1 MMKSKL
7 AQQRLKILFLP
18 RWYPS
23 KIDPMPG
30 LFIERHAEVASRFAD
45 VAVLAIIPSKE
56 FAEIEIEK
64 RAHLYTLRYYFKLGQ
79 TRSPFINKLI
89 NQYRWIFALLNGY
102 RIVRKEMKGFD
113 LLHVNVLT
121 RLGIFALLIRYIE
134 FTPYVITE
142 HWTRYLNGDFKG
154 KLRIAFTRLVVRNAK
169 AVSTVT
175 DNLWKS
181 IQSFGIDNP
190 NHLVLQNVVGD
201 MFFTSEKV
209 TNQQGMSSP
218 ERFIHVSCFTDRSKN
233 ISGLLRVL
241 ARMNMSGCDFECI
254 LVGDGEDLEMLKSY
268 AVELGLKSPKVQ
280 FRGLLTGEALVQ
292 TMHSASFLVLF
303 SNYENM
309 PVVINEA
316 FAVGIPVIATDTG
329 GISEQVKD
337 WNGRLVKPQ
346 DEDALFSTILSFIDQ
361 SKGFDSEKIKNYA
374 ELWFSSSS
382 IEKQLKELYADTK

>member
-1 MMKSKL
+1 MKNKL
-7 AQQRLKILFLP
+7 GQQRLKILFLP

-56 FAEIEIEK
+56 LAEIEIEK
-64 RAHLYTLRYYFKLGQ
+64 RAHLYTLRFYFKLGQ
-79 TRSPFINKLI
+79 TRSLFINKLI
-89 NQYRWIFALLNGY
+89 NQFRWIFALLNGY
-102 RIVRKEMKGFD
+102 RIARKEMKGFD

-134 FTPYVITE
+134 CTPYVITE
-142 HWTRYLNGDFKG
+142 HWTRYLNGGFKG
-154 KLRIAFTRLVVRNAK
+154 KLRIALTRLVVSKAK
-169 AVSTVT
+169 TVSTVT

-181 IQSFGIDNP
+181 MQSFGIYNH
-190 NHLVLQNVVGD
+190 NHLVIQNVVGD
-201 MFFTSEKV
+201 MYFTSEKV
-209 TNQQGMSSP
+209 TNRQGMSSP
-218 ERFIHVSCFTDRSKN
+218 GRFIHVSCFTDRSKN

-254 LVGDGEDLEMLKSY
+254 LVGEGEDLEMLKSY
-268 AVELGLKSPKVQ
+268 ADELGLKSPQVRFK
-280 FRGLLTGEALVQ
+280 GLLTGEALVQ

-316 FAVGIPVIATDTG
+316 FAVGLPVIATDTG
-329 GISEQVKD
+329 GIREQVKN
-337 WNGRLVKPQ
+337 WNGRLVKPK
-346 DEDALFSTILSFIDQ
+346 DEDALFSTILSFIDRP
-361 SKGFDSEKIKNYA
+361 KGFDSEKIKNYA

-382 IEKQLKELYADTK
+382 IEKQLKELYADIK